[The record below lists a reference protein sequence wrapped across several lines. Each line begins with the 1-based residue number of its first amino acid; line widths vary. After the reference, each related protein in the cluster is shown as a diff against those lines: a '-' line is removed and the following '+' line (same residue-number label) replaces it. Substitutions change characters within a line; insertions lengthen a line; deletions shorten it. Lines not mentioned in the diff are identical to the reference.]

1 MAKDLKKKA
10 LERRLGTARILLC
23 LNTQQAQGVKVT
35 MEAIKTIVLF
45 LYFTILTVLSVYG
58 AHRLW
63 MLILYF
69 RHKKDEPQPTGGP
82 DFVPMVTVQ
91 LAVFNEMN
99 VVERLMDYVVRMDWP
114 REKLEIQM
122 LDDSTDDTVK
132 VAKAVCEKYRL
143 MGYDISYIHR
153 NDRTGFKAGALHNG
167 LKTAKGEFVAMF
179 DADFLPTKDFLRKA
193 VPHFADHK
201 VAFIQGC
208 WDHLNR
214 DFSLL
219 TQVQAILL
227 DGHFIFEH
235 TARHRSKAFFNF
247 SGTAGMWRVSAIAD
261 AGGWQHD
268 TITEDADLS
277 YRAQLLGWKGVYL
290 KDLVVPAELP
300 VEVNAFKSQQHRW
313 AKGNAQVIRKLMKT
327 ILTSKESLHTK
338 AEVWFHLTAN
348 CNYLLMVLLSF
359 LMVPCMILRAGT
371 PWYILLATDGPFFL
385 LNAVS
390 VGLYFGLS
398 QREVYNNKN
407 WTKRLKYVP
416 GLMSLGIGLCLNQAK
431 AVLEGFL
438 TNDIEFKRTPKLGVD
453 ENGQTVSKRAYK
465 VPKSLITFLEA
476 GFALY
481 YFAALLAAVWIRKWA
496 SVPFL
501 YLFFSGFAYM
511 SIMSLADI
519 QIFRRLA
526 MDELED
532 HEEATHMVQ

>member
-1 MAKDLKKKA
+1 
-10 LERRLGTARILLC
+10 
-23 LNTQQAQGVKVT
+23 
-35 MEAIKTIVLF
+35 MEIVRTIVLAT
-45 LYFTILTVLSVYG
+45 YFTILTILSVYG

-63 MLILYF
+63 MLLLYY
-69 RHKKDEPQPTGGP
+69 RHKKNVPQPKGGS
-82 DFVPMVTVQ
+82 DFLPVVTVQ
-91 LAVFNEMN
+91 LAIFNEVN

-114 REKLEIQM
+114 KEKLEIQM

-132 VAKAVCEKYRL
+132 VAQAVCERYRRL
-143 MGYDISYIHR
+143 GYDISYIHR
-153 NDRTGFKAGALHNG
+153 TDRTGFKAGALDNG

-179 DADFLPTKDFLRKA
+179 DADFLPTEDFLRKA
-193 VPHFADHK
+193 VPHFADDK

-235 TARHRSKAFFNF
+235 TARHRSNAFFNF
-247 SGTAGMWRVSAIAD
+247 SGTAGMWRVASIAD
-261 AGGWQHD
+261 AGGWEHD

-277 YRAQLLGWKGVYL
+277 YRAQLKGWKGVYL

-327 ILTSKESLHTK
+327 LLTSKESLHTK
-338 AEVWFHLTAN
+338 AECWFHLTAN
-348 CNYLLMVLLSF
+348 CNYMLMVVLAII
-359 LMVPCMILRAGT
+359 MVPCMYFRAGT
-371 PWYILLATDGPFFL
+371 PAKTLLLTDGPFFM

-398 QREVYNNKN
+398 QREVKNNKG
-407 WTKRLKYVP
+407 WIKRLKYIP
-416 GLMSLGIGLCLNQAK
+416 ALMSLGIGLGLNQAK
-431 AVLEGFL
+431 AVLEGFF
-438 TNDIEFKRTPKLGVD
+438 TDDIEFKRTPKLGVD
-453 ENGQTVSKRAYK
+453 EHGKAISKRAYK
-465 VPKSLITFLEA
+465 VPKSLITFLDLA
-476 GFALY
+476 FAVY
-481 YFAALLAAVWIRKWA
+481 YFVAMLVAIYIQKWA

-501 YLFFSGFAYM
+501 WLFFSGFAYI
-511 SIMSLADI
+511 SFMSLADM

-526 MDELED
+526 MEELED
-532 HEEATHMVQ
+532 HESASHMIQ

>member
-1 MAKDLKKKA
+1 MEVLK
-10 LERRLGTARILLC
+10 TATLA
-23 LNTQQAQGVKVT
+23 T
-35 MEAIKTIVLF
+35 
-45 LYFTILTVLSVYG
+45 YFTILTILSIYG

-69 RHKKDEPQPTGGP
+69 RHKNQPPQPMG
-82 DFVPMVTVQ
+82 DRSYEPMVTVQ

-114 REKLEIQM
+114 KEKLEIQM

-132 VAKAVCEKYRL
+132 VAQAVCEKYRAL
-143 MGYDISYIHR
+143 GWDISYIHR
-153 NDRTGFKAGALHNG
+153 TDRTGFKAGALDNG

-179 DADFLPTKDFLRKA
+179 DADFLPTEDFLRKA
-193 VPHFADHK
+193 VPHFKDDK
-201 VAFIQGC
+201 IAFIQGC

-227 DGHFIFEH
+227 DGHFVFEH
-235 TARHRSKAFFNF
+235 TARNRSRAFFNF

-261 AGGWQHD
+261 AGGWEHD

-277 YRAQLLGWKGVYL
+277 YRAQLKGWKGVYL
-290 KDLVVPAELP
+290 KDMVVPAELP

-338 AEVWFHLTAN
+338 AECWFHLTAN
-348 CNYLLMVLLSF
+348 CNYMLMVVLAVI
-359 LMVPCMILRAGT
+359 MVPCMYFRAGT
-371 PWYILLATDGPFFL
+371 PAKVLLLTDGPFFL

-407 WTKRLKYVP
+407 WTSRLKYVP

-431 AVLEGFL
+431 AVLEGFF
-438 TNDIEFKRTPKLGVD
+438 TDDIEFKRTPKLGVD
-453 ENGQTVSKRAYK
+453 EKGKAAVPGKARAYK
-465 VPKSLITFLEA
+465 VPKSVMTILEA
-476 GFALY
+476 AFAVY
-481 YFAALLAAVWIRKWA
+481 YLGAVIVAIYIRKWA

-501 YLFFSGFAYM
+501 WLFFSGFAYI
-511 SIMSLADI
+511 SLMSLADVK
-519 QIFRRLA
+519 IFRRLA
-526 MDELED
+526 MEELED
-532 HEEATHMVQ
+532 EEHQSSLVQ